1 MTVTP
6 SIATNTEIT
15 AVGNSWPIPGSSKK
29 IMLDTQIYVGSSNC
43 ESLLGTLSYF
53 NGSDMVF
60 GNDEITLY
68 LVYATVGLFYFF
80 SVIY

>member
-6 SIATNTEIT
+6 GIATIT
-15 AVGNSWPIPGSSKK
+15 AIAAVGNSQPIPGSSKK

-43 ESLLGTLSYF
+43 ESHLGALSYF

-68 LVYATVGLFYFF
+68 LIYVTVGLFYFF
-80 SVIY
+80 SLIY